1 MTRSIRTLKSL
12 LCRSLLV
19 TGVLVGF
26 AGCEEKG
33 PMEKAGEQIDQGVEN
48 AKDTLDPA
56 GPGEKAGEA
65 LDNAGEKASDAL
77 EKGGEKAGQAL
88 DNAGDKAAEALDNA
102 ADKLR
107 EPK

>member
-1 MTRSIRTLKSL
+1 MTRSMRSLKSL
-12 LCRSLLV
+12 LCQSLLV

-33 PMEKAGEQIDQGVEN
+33 PMEKAGEQIDQGVQD
-48 AKDTLDPA
+48 AKDTFDPA

-65 LDNAGEKASDAL
+65 LDRAGER
-77 EKGGEKAGQAL
+77 
-88 DNAGDKAAEALDNA
+88 AGDALDNA
-102 ADKLR
+102 ADKLS